1 VGEQRHLPDRSLHGG
16 QVTRIVI
23 GEAGVSSGVET
34 LQAPLG
40 SVFVI
45 DDNPAGMNRQTLKV
59 LALGTVLLGACSFA
73 PIALIQGLPSE
84 AQFISLSYRSQSPVK
99 REPNAETVVVGVTVQ
114 DQRDIKDKVAGQTNY
129 AGAEVAALRSTT
141 DIPGLVG
148 RSIKAEIT
156 HRGFNLGSGGVTVV
170 TNLWRF
176 YNYFDGNAATG
187 DANSEVDFDVYVYKP
202 GRPRVGQHLYYRHLH
217 GVGIKPINFHV
228 VDSGKAA
235 LEEAFTNAMNQLL
248 GDHRF
253 FEALLR
259 AAPPPAT
266 STPRPTPSGG
276 G

>member
-1 VGEQRHLPDRSLHGG
+1 MCQEGWR
-16 QVTRIVI
+16 
-23 GEAGVSSGVET
+23 T

-40 SVFVI
+40 SFFVI
-45 DDNPAGMNRQTLKV
+45 DDNPAGMNQQTLKV
-59 LALGTVLLGACSFA
+59 LALGALLLGACSVGCV
-73 PIALIQGLPSE
+73 ALIHSLPSE
-84 AQFISLSYRSQSPVK
+84 AQLISLSYRSQSPVK

-129 AGAEVAALRSTT
+129 AGAEAAALRSTT
-141 DIPGLVG
+141 DVPGLVG

-156 HRGFNLGSGGVTVV
+156 HRGFNLGSGGVSVV
-170 TNLWRF
+170 TNLWHF
-176 YNYFDGNAATG
+176 YNYFDGNSATG
-187 DANSEVDFDVYVYKP
+187 DANAEVDFDVYVYKP

-217 GVGIKPINFHV
+217 GVGIKPVNLHL

-235 LEEAFTNAMNQLL
+235 LEDAFTSAMNQLL

-266 STPRPTPSGG
+266 STPRPTPDGPDGG